1 MSFSIQRFTEQGLE
15 QVLLQDNE
23 TQTGAVILPKYG
35 GILNGLFV
43 MIDGKKINLIESYP
57 DDVAAGNIAKSFLS
71 SKLSPFVCRMANAQ
85 YTLNGKLFEIENKFV
100 DGNAIH
106 GLLYDK
112 AFTIVSEFSDDEKAS
127 VTLKYNYKKDDKG
140 YPFSYRCEVTYT
152 LLPSDLLKIE
162 TVITNLDDETIP
174 LSDGWHPYFSLGGK
188 INDWQL
194 YFNADAMVEFN
205 DKLIPTGQLVE
216 YDSFNEEKPIGE
228 TFLDNCFLLKQDETI
243 PCCTLYNPENKT
255 GISFYPDSSYP
266 YLQIYTPPHRKSIAI
281 ENLSSV
287 PDAFNNKMGL
297 ILLEPRRTKTFT
309 VYYKIERE

>member
-1 MSFSIQRFTEQGLE
+1 MSFSIQRFTEHGLE
-15 QVLLQDNE
+15 QVLLQDNQSQ
-23 TQTGAVILPKYG
+23 TQAVILPKYG
-35 GILNGLFV
+35 GILNGLYV
-43 MIDGKKINLIESYP
+43 NNNGEKLNLLENYP
-57 DDVAAGNIAKSFLS
+57 DEAAANTVSKSFRS

-85 YTLNGKLFEIENKFV
+85 YSLNGKLYEIEHKFV

-112 AFTIVSEFSDDEKAS
+112 HFTIVSEFSDDEKAS

-140 YPFSYRCEVTYT
+140 YPFSYRCEVTYS
-152 LLPSDLLKIE
+152 LLPDNLLKIE
-162 TVITNLDDETIP
+162 TTIINLDDETIP

-188 INDWQL
+188 INDWQF

-205 DKLIPTGQLVE
+205 DQLIPTGKLVE
-216 YDSFNEEKPIGE
+216 YVGFNEEKLIGE

-243 PCCTLYNPENKT
+243 PCCTLYNPENKI

-309 VYYKIERE
+309 VYFKIELD